1 MSSMNCHRADTRPQK
16 AGPSSSA
23 TSQSHRMWR
32 SLEEL
37 ADTDE
42 FRRFVNAEFPEQAK
56 ACLDPMS
63 RRDLLRLMGASIALA
78 GVTAC
83 TRAPAEKIVPY
94 VRAPEEF
101 VPGQPLFFA
110 TAMSMGGFAKGV
122 LVESHLGR
130 PTKVEGNPDH
140 PASLGATDI
149 FGQASVLGLYDP
161 DRSQVVTHTGRIS
174 SWVTFVA
181 ALNRAVEEQRLKKGA
196 GLRILT
202 ERVTSPT
209 LADQLHALL
218 TELPAARWHQY
229 EPITR
234 DNVRA
239 GTRLAF
245 GQNLHVRH
253 SLDRADVIVSLDA
266 DFLGVGPADLRD
278 TRWFTGRR
286 RPANGGSS
294 LNRLYVI
301 ETTPSITGT
310 MADHR
315 LPLPAR
321 AIEPLAFDL
330 ARRVTS
336 STLASSRDEIVSGAA
351 QRFLDPLGRDLTNHR
366 GSSVVLAG
374 ESQPP
379 TVHALAHLMNAALE
393 NNGRTVE
400 YTEPAEASPTD
411 DMQSLRDLASDMERG
426 LVDLLVVVGG
436 NPAFTAPRDVAFTER
451 LSQVKLRVRLG
462 LYEDETSAL
471 CHWHI
476 PEAHYLESW
485 GDARAFDGTVSI
497 IQPLIAPLYS
507 GKSAYELVAALT
519 GKFERSG
526 YDIVRDYWRR
536 RLSATDFEERWQRAL
551 NDGFLAGTALPA
563 KNVSLKSSLD
573 ALRPVTTSS
582 GDLEV
587 VFRPDPTI
595 WDGRFANNAWLQELP
610 KPLTKLTWD
619 NAAILSPGSASRRN
633 LTNGDI
639 VKLRYRGATL
649 RAPIWILPGHAD
661 ESVTLHLGYGRSQ
674 GGRVASGIG
683 VNAFALRTSDA
694 PWGTVGAE
702 IIKTGDRYDLVST
715 QHHFS
720 MEGRD
725 LVRIAAIGEFQRDP
739 AFAQRPDANPKT
751 DDSLYP
757 GFAYQ
762 GHAWGLTIDLNAC
775 TGCNACVVAC
785 QAENNIPVVG
795 KTEVGRGR
803 EMHWIRVDRYF
814 EGNSDDP
821 AMYHQPVMCMHC
833 ENAPCEL
840 VCPVGATVHSEE
852 GLNQMVYN
860 RCVGTRY
867 CSNNC
872 PYKVRRFNFFQYAD
886 WNTPSLKGLRNPN
899 VTVRSRGVM
908 EKCTYCVQRINRA
921 KIQAEKDDR
930 PVRDGE
936 IATACEAVC
945 PAQAIVFGDLNDP
958 NSRVAKLKADPR
970 NYGLLVDLNTR
981 PRTTYLARLTN
992 PNPDVKRERTHG
1004 A

>member
-1 MSSMNCHRADTRPQK
+1 
-16 AGPSSSA
+16 
-23 TSQSHRMWR
+23 
-32 SLEEL
+32 
-37 ADTDE
+37 
-42 FRRFVNAEFPEQAK
+42 
-56 ACLDPMS
+56 
-63 RRDLLRLMGASIALA
+63 
-78 GVTAC
+78 
-83 TRAPAEKIVPY
+83 
-94 VRAPEEF
+94 
-101 VPGQPLFFA
+101 
-110 TAMSMGGFAKGV
+110 
-122 LVESHLGR
+122 
-130 PTKVEGNPDH
+130 
-140 PASLGATDI
+140 
-149 FGQASVLGLYDP
+149 
-161 DRSQVVTHTGRIS
+161 
-174 SWVTFVA
+174 VTFVA
-181 ALNRAVEEQRLKKGA
+181 ALNGALEEQRLKKGA

-209 LADQLHALL
+209 LADQLQALL
-218 TELPAARWHQY
+218 RALPEAKWHQY
-229 EPITR
+229 EPMTR
-234 DNVRA
+234 DNARA

-245 GQNLHVRH
+245 GQDLHVRH
-253 SLDRADVIVSLDA
+253 ALDRADVIVSLDA
-266 DFLGVGPADLRD
+266 DFLGAGPSDLHD
-278 TRWFTGRR
+278 TRGFTARR
-286 RPANGGSS
+286 RPADGASI
-294 LNRLYVI
+294 NRLYVI

-315 LPLPAR
+315 LRLPAR
-321 AIEPLAFDL
+321 AIAPFAFEL

-336 STLASSRDEIVSGAA
+336 STLASSPDEPVSADA
-351 QRFLDPLGRDLTNHR
+351 QQLLDALSRDLSAHR

-374 ESQPP
+374 DSQPS
-379 TVHALAHLMNAALE
+379 TVHALAHLMNASLE
-393 NNGRTVE
+393 SNGRTVQ
-400 YTEPAEASPTD
+400 YTDPVEASPIG

-426 LVDLLVVVGG
+426 LVELLVIIGG
-436 NPAFTAPRDVAFTER
+436 NPVFTAPRDVSFAER
-451 LSQVKLRVRLG
+451 LSRVKLRIHLG

-471 CHWHI
+471 CQWHI

-485 GDARAFDGTVSI
+485 GDVRAFDGTVSI
-497 IQPLIAPLYS
+497 VQPLIAPLYR
-507 GKSAYELVAALT
+507 GKSAHELVAALV
-519 GKFERSG
+519 GKAGLGG

-536 RLSATDFEERWQRAL
+536 RLAATDFEERWQRAL
-551 NDGFLAGTALPA
+551 NDGFLSGTVLPA
-563 KNVSLKSSLD
+563 RNVSLKTSIE
-573 ALRPVTTSS
+573 ALRPEPSAS

-619 NAAILSPGSASRRN
+619 NAAILSPSSARRRH
-633 LTNGDI
+633 LTNGD
-639 VKLRYRGATL
+639 VVELRYRSATL

-661 ESVTLHLGYGRSQ
+661 ESVTLHVGYGRSQ
-674 GGRVASGIG
+674 GGRVASGTG

-694 PWGTVGAE
+694 PWGAPGAE
-702 IIKTGDRYDLVST
+702 IVKTGDRYDLAST

-725 LVRIAAIGEFQRDP
+725 LVRIATVEEFQRNP
-739 AFAQRPDANPKT
+739 AFAQRPDTSRKA

-762 GHAWGLTIDLNAC
+762 GHAWGLAVDLNTC

-814 EGNSDDP
+814 EGSPDDP
-821 AMYHQPVMCMHC
+821 AMYHEPVMCMHC

-886 WNTPSLKGLRNPN
+886 WSTPSLKGLRNPN

-930 PVRDGE
+930 PLRDGE
-936 IATACEAVC
+936 VVTACQAAC

-958 NSRVAKLKADPR
+958 ASRVATLKADPR

-992 PNPDVKRERTHG
+992 PNPDVEHEPPHG

>member
-1 MSSMNCHRADTRPQK
+1 MNSDRDDTGPQDP
-16 AGPSSSA
+16 ASSSHGGSRA
-23 TSQSHRMWR
+23 SRMWR

-42 FRRFVNAEFPEQAK
+42 FRRFLHAEFPEQAR
-56 ACLDPMS
+56 AWLDPIG

-78 GVTAC
+78 GFSAC

-101 VPGQPLFFA
+101 VPGKPLFFA
-110 TAMSMGGFAKGV
+110 TAMSIAGFAKGII
-122 LVESHLGR
+122 VESHMGR

-140 PASLGATDI
+140 PASLGATDV

-161 DRSQVVTHTGRIS
+161 DRSQVVTRTGRIS

-181 ALNRAVEEQRLKKGA
+181 ALNEALEAQKIQHGA

-209 LADQLHALL
+209 LADQLRALL
-218 TELPAARWHQY
+218 IEYPGAKWHQY
-229 EPITR
+229 DAITR

-239 GTRLAF
+239 GSRVAF
-245 GQNLHVRH
+245 GQDVHVRH
-253 SLDRADVIVSLDA
+253 AVDRADVIVSLDA
-266 DFLGVGPADLRD
+266 DFLGSGPADLRD
-278 TRWFTGRR
+278 TRQFTDRR
-286 RPANGGSS
+286 RPTDNARPM
-294 LNRLYVI
+294 NRLYVV
-301 ETTPSITGT
+301 ESTPSITGA

-315 LPLPAR
+315 LRLPAR
-321 AIEPLAFDL
+321 AIERAAFLLAQRLVKKDNAGDRL
-330 ARRVTS
+330 
-336 STLASSRDEIVSGAA
+336 GAA
-351 QRFLDPLGRDLTNHR
+351 SADRFLDALARDLLQHR
-366 GSSVVLAG
+366 GSSLVLAG
-374 ESQPP
+374 DSQPP
-379 TVHALAHLMNAALE
+379 KVHALAHLMNAALA

-400 YTEPAEASPTD
+400 YTDPVEAAPSD
-411 DMQSLRDLASDMERG
+411 DMQSLRDLVTDMDRG
-426 LVDLLVVVGG
+426 LVDLLVIVGG
-436 NPAFTAPRDVAFTER
+436 NPVFAAPRDVAFADK
-451 LSQVKLRVRLG
+451 LSRVKLRVHLS
-462 LYEDETSAL
+462 LYEDETAAL
-471 CHWHI
+471 CHWHV

-507 GKSAYELVAALT
+507 GKSSWELLSALA
-519 GKFERSG
+519 GNAGLSG

-536 RLSATDFEERWQRAL
+536 QFQPGAFEERWERAL
-551 NDGFLAGTALPA
+551 NDGFIAGTTLPP
-563 KNVSLKSSLD
+563 KDVVLKTSVD
-573 ALRPVTTSS
+573 ELRPETIAS
-582 GDLEV
+582 GSLEI
-587 VFRPDPTI
+587 VFQPDATI

-619 NAAILSPGSASRRN
+619 NAAILSAATANQRN
-633 LTNGDI
+633 LTNGD
-639 VKLRYRGATL
+639 VVELRYRGATL
-649 RAPIWILPGHAD
+649 RAPVWILPGQPD
-661 ESVTLHLGYGRSQ
+661 ESVTLALGYGRTQ

-683 VNAFALRTSDA
+683 VNGFALRTSDS
-694 PWGTVGAE
+694 PWGGDGLE
-702 IIKTGDRYDLVST
+702 MLKTGDRHELVST

-725 LVRIAAIGEFQRDP
+725 LVRIGTLGEFLRDP
-739 AFAQRPDANPKT
+739 RFAQRQESKSQAG
-751 DDSLYP
+751 DSLYP

-762 GHAWGLTIDLNAC
+762 GHAWGLTVDLNAC

-803 EMHWIRVDRYF
+803 EMHWIRIDRYF
-814 EGNSDDP
+814 EGDPADP
-821 AMYHQPVMCMHC
+821 AMYHEPVMCMHC

-886 WNTPSLKGLRNPN
+886 WNTSSLKGLRNPN

-908 EKCTYCVQRINRA
+908 EKCTYCVQRINVA
-921 KIQAEKDDR
+921 KIQAEKEDR
-930 PVRDGE
+930 PIRDGE
-936 IATACEAVC
+936 IVTACEAVC

-992 PNPDVKRERTHG
+992 PNPDLEHESSHG
-1004 A
+1004 T